1 MDPDGGGR
9 SWECVAESGLVPH
22 SLPGAQVFSAEPGKA
37 TIKKSVIL
45 SAKRKGWAGLKSY
58 QEK

>member
-1 MDPDGGGR
+1 MGEGEVGNV
-9 SWECVAESGLVPH
+9 VAESGLVPH
-22 SLPGAQVFSAEPGKA
+22 SLPGTQVFSAEPGKA

-45 SAKRKGWAGLKSY
+45 LAKRKGWTGLKSY